1 MVQSLGQEDPLEE
14 EMYPLQYSC
23 LENSMDRGAR
33 WATVHG
39 VTESDTT
46 EPLTF
51 TPLAFLNNVYAVICH
66 QCYSWCLN
74 FPLYLVNTGFALLP
88 NRTYCFASPV
98 PSVWLYSSTGLSVGS
113 AFAIWPMERA
123 LAVQGF
129 KFYEVNIRLFRKTVL
144 EYSWVGFPGGSDGK
158 ASACKAGDPGSIPGV
173 GISLGE
179 GHGNPLQHSCLENPM
194 DRGALVV
201 CSPWGH
207 KSRHNLVTL

>member
-1 MVQSLGQEDPLEE
+1 
-14 EMYPLQYSC
+14 
-23 LENSMDRGAR
+23 MDRGAR

-158 ASACKAGDPGSIPGV
+158 ASACKAGDPGSIPGS
-173 GISLGE
+173 GRSLE
-179 GHGNPLQHSCLENPM
+179 KEMATHSSK
-194 DRGALVV
+194 DRGAWRATVH
-201 CSPWGH
+201 GAT
-207 KSRHNLVTL
+207 KSRTRLSERLNATELHTFKWLKW